1 MGVIYA
7 MVDAIAWL
15 FWFSVLMGIV
25 HAVKSFF

>member
-7 MVDAIAWL
+7 VVDGVAWL
-15 FWFSVLMGIV
+15 FWFGVLMGIV